1 MPMASARPIQRAS
14 ASARNTRRPD
24 PDGGARRQPGSA
36 AAAGGFVFSKSGRRP
51 SRGSQGQNEPATP
64 PRPWARAGWSM
75 VTASSRG
82 GSGFLVVLP
91 SHRRFASTCHRPP
104 ERRLPFATS
113 QPSETRRA
121 KDAIATKTGPFT
133 LHRTWDADVAVGHR
147 TLYVLRIKICDGKR
161 AGRTATAACC
171 HYLTWGERRGMEKPH
186 ADRDASVT
194 CTRQAKLAMVYKLG
208 VHMI

>member
-1 MPMASARPIQRAS
+1 MARFFNTAGPCRP
-14 ASARNTRRPD
+14 
-24 PDGGARRQPGSA
+24 
-36 AAAGGFVFSKSGRRP
+36 
-51 SRGSQGQNEPATP
+51 ELHY
-64 PRPWARAGWSM
+64 M
-75 VTASSRG
+75 
-82 GSGFLVVLP
+82 L
-91 SHRRFASTCHRPP
+91 PP

-186 ADRDASVT
+186 SHMRTVT
-194 CTRQAKLAMVYKLG
+194 RP
-208 VHMI
+208 